1 MKFEL
6 MYLWGIIPLALINI
20 GLILYC
26 LSDWLK
32 RKEFKWM
39 SKWGWLVLFVCFQFI
54 GPVLYIVLIKN
65 HDDNQV

>member
-1 MKFEL
+1 MKFDP

-20 GLILYC
+20 GLIIYC
-26 LSDWLK
+26 LSDWLN

-39 SKWGWLVLFVCFQFI
+39 GQWGWLVLFVCFQFI

-65 HDDNQV
+65 NDNH